1 MTILENLV
9 DLEYSGEISYELG
22 LYTSEGYISNKKIIS
37 ELAKVVDKCYND
49 VKTSESIL
57 KLNMFNT
64 YLLISVPVEEND
76 YLFSLGI
83 SELIIKFFAKDLEL
97 NDNSGHS
104 SLYRFLIGDGI
115 VNYKLDRIYASN
127 SVFRHI
133 DYNFCELIASDIVVN
148 KCEKDIIY
156 IYDKPRVLYDLDCS
170 DVIIH
175 TMLDYFS
182 LQKHNMSNIKNL
194 VLNLYTDV
202 FFDVNRIYTKIKEYI
217 IDTNNY
223 FYKNNEFSFVV
234 YAKFEFKDELSD
246 LKVLLNNI
254 IKDIDI
260 RYENGNLVLRG
271 KTYII
276 KE

>member
-1 MTILENLV
+1 MTIMENLV
-9 DLEYSGEISYELG
+9 DLEYSGEMSYELG
-22 LYTSEGYISNKKIIS
+22 LYTSENYISNKKIIY

-49 VKTSESIL
+49 VETSESIL

-64 YLLISVPVEEND
+64 YLLISVSVEEND

-104 SLYRFLIGDGI
+104 SLYRFLIGDGV

-127 SVFRHI
+127 TIFRYI
-133 DYNFCELIASDIVVN
+133 NYNFCELIASDIVVN
-148 KCEKDIIY
+148 KCKEDIIY
-156 IYDKPRVLYDLDCS
+156 IYDKPRLLYDLNCFDI
-170 DVIIH
+170 VIH
-175 TMLDYFS
+175 TMLDYFI
-182 LQKHNMSNIKNL
+182 LQKHNIYNIKNL
-194 VLNLYTDV
+194 VINIYTDV
-202 FFDVNRIYTKIKEYI
+202 FFDVNKIYTKIKEYI

-223 FYKNNEFSFVV
+223 FSKNNEFSFVV

-254 IKDIDI
+254 IKDIDM
-260 RYENGNLVLRG
+260 RYENGNIVLRG
-271 KTYII
+271 KTNII